1 MSCDERRPLNQHITY
16 YNCVRFIEKRERQW
30 DYLCLRRSSVDL
42 YGERGFDSLV
52 TFKNKVKVILEN
64 PKGFTPN
71 DLIDESNL
79 LWAVT

>member
-1 MSCDERRPLNQHITY
+1 VC
-16 YNCVRFIEKRERQW
+16 
-30 DYLCLRRSSVDL
+30 
-42 YGERGFDSLV
+42 RGFDSLV

-71 DLIDESNL
+71 DLIDESNP